1 MFMRIIT
8 CFFLILLIPLIMN
21 GQELKITV
29 NNDSI
34 ALDKNSVNIINAFRD
49 PPSKDNPP
57 NNIIKIA
64 GFIIPAAESVVGIV
78 SLGYER
84 KINEK
89 FSCEVV
95 GFISNVGSQVTT
107 KVYSIRPGVKY
118 YYTQDHKAYISMFL
132 RYQQNK
138 YYDGDPFNPYY
149 TVAGYGIGG
158 MMGVIVDL
166 SRVIKLDIGVGLFY
180 SYRTPTPLKSDDSY
194 IFAKGIYMLPRIHF
208 GFCF

>member
-1 MFMRIIT
+1 MRILLYVL
-8 CFFLILLIPLIMN
+8 LILLIPLFMN
-21 GQELKITV
+21 GQDVKVTV
-29 NNDSI
+29 NKDTI
-34 ALDKNSVNIINAFRD
+34 ALHKQSVNIIDAFRD

-57 NNIIKIA
+57 KNIIKIA
-64 GFIIPAAESVVGIV
+64 GFAIPAAESVVGIV

-84 KINEK
+84 KINEN

-107 KVYSIRPGVKY
+107 KVYSFRPGVKY

-138 YYDGDPFNPYY
+138 YYNGDPLNPDY
-149 TVAGYGIGG
+149 TVTGYGAGG
-158 MMGVIVDL
+158 MMGVMADISRIV
-166 SRVIKLDIGVGLFY
+166 KLDIGVGLFY
-180 SYRTPTPLKSDDSY
+180 SYRTPTPRKSDDQHV
-194 IFAKGIYMLPRIHF
+194 FAKGLYLLPRIHL